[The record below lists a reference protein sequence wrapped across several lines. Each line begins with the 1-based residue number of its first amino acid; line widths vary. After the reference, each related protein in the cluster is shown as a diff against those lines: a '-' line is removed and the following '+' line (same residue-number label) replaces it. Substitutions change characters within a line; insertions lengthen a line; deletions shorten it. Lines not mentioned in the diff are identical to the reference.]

1 MAKTPE
7 QELADREAERQ
18 AEGARVRA
26 EAIEKK
32 ADETV
37 PGGRFIVDGRT
48 VNSEGEE
55 IGKGKTATGEAE
67 DLNDLTVA
75 ELKDRAREAEVSGFS
90 TMTKDELVK
99 AVRRAEKA

>member
-1 MAKTPE
+1 MKTPE
-7 QELADREAERQ
+7 QELADRESERQ

-26 EAIEKK
+26 EAIDKK

-37 PGGRFIVDGRT
+37 PGGKYIVDGRT
-48 VNSEGEE
+48 VNADGDPL
-55 IGKGKTATGEAE
+55 KGSKGDSE

-75 ELKDRAREAEVSGFS
+75 ELKERARDAEVSGFS

-99 AVRRAEKA
+99 AVKKAEK